1 MIAIGLLFVRMLC
14 DCFKSRRRLEAEI
27 LVLRHQLNV
36 LQQRVP
42 RRLHLRWAD
51 RALFIWLY
59 RRCPRIL
66 DATTIVRP
74 ETIVRWHRIGFAAY
88 WRWKS
93 RPLGGRPRIGK
104 EVRDLIRRM
113 SFENPLWGAPK
124 IHGEL
129 LKLGIE
135 IAQSTVSIYM
145 VPRRD
150 RPLQTWK
157 TFLRN
162 HMEGIASIDLFVVP
176 TIAFEQLFAFLVLGH
191 RRRQLLWIAVTRNP
205 TAEWLARQ
213 ITEAFPWDS
222 APKYLVR
229 DNDRA
234 FGAAF
239 KARVRA
245 MGIRDRP
252 TSFRSPWQNGY
263 VERLIGS
270 IRHECLDHLMV
281 FNAEHLRRI
290 LAKYATYYNE
300 VRTHVSLGKDT
311 PYTRPI
317 ERFGDIVAY
326 PMSGSRLCCSHDS
339 LDELSFFFGD
349 HGPCLDLDEH
359 LLQID
364 SHAPEERLTGLLLA
378 GAGDH
383 LSLFRPAP
391 LPARSR
397 GPLEGSRPVS
407 PERNRMSTSP
417 LVLKTIEAYR
427 R

>member
-1 MIAIGLLFVRMLC
+1 MISIAFLFVRMLC
-14 DCFKSRRRLEAEI
+14 GCFKPRGQLQAEI
-27 LVLRHQLNV
+27 LVLRYQLNL
-36 LQQRVP
+36 LQQRAP

-66 DATTIVRP
+66 DAMTIVRP
-74 ETIVRWHRIGFAAY
+74 ETVVRWHRMGFAAY

-93 RPLGGRPRIGK
+93 RPLGGRPRIDK

-129 LKLGIE
+129 LKLGIDV
-135 IAQSTVSIYM
+135 AQSTVSVYM
-145 VPRRD
+145 VPRPD

-157 TFLRN
+157 TFICN
-162 HMEGIASIDLFVVP
+162 HMEGIAAIDLFVVP
-176 TIAFEQLFAFLVLGH
+176 TIAFEQLFAFLVL
-191 RRRQLLWIAVTRNP
+191 RYERRQLLWFAVTRNP

-222 APKYLVR
+222 APKYLIR

-234 FGAAF
+234 FGVAF

-252 TSFRSPWQNGY
+252 TSFRSPWQNGF

-270 IRHECLDHLMV
+270 VRRECTDHLIV
-281 FNAEHLRRI
+281 FSEEHLRRI
-290 LAKYATYYNE
+290 LAKYSVYYNE
-300 VRTHVSLGKDT
+300 VRTHLALDKDA
-311 PYTRPI
+311 PCSRPI

-326 PMSGSRLCCSHDS
+326 PILG
-339 LDELSFFFGD
+339 
-349 HGPCLDLDEH
+349 
-359 LLQID
+359 
-364 SHAPEERLTGLLLA
+364 GLY
-378 GAGDH
+378 H
-383 LSLFRPAP
+383 RY
-391 LPARSR
+391 AR
-397 GPLEGSRPVS
+397 
-407 PERNRMSTSP
+407 
-417 LVLKTIEAYR
+417 I
-427 R
+427 

>member
-1 MIAIGLLFVRMLC
+1 MIAMVFLLVGMLY

-27 LVLRHQLNV
+27 LALRHQLNI
-36 LQQRVP
+36 LQRRAP

-66 DATTIVRP
+66 DAITIVRP
-74 ETIVRWHRIGFAAY
+74 ETIVRWHRMGFAAY

-93 RPLGGRPRIGK
+93 RPLGGRPRISK

-145 VPRRD
+145 VPRQD

-191 RRRQLLWIAVTRNP
+191 GRRRLLWIGVTRNP

-213 ITEAFPWDS
+213 IIEAFPWDW
-222 APKYLVR
+222 APRYLIR

-234 FGAAF
+234 FGVAF

-252 TSFRSPWQNGY
+252 ISFRSPWQNGY

-270 IRHECLDHLMV
+270 VRRECTDHLIV

-290 LAKYATYYNE
+290 LAKYATYYNK
-300 VRTHVSLGKDT
+300 VRTHVSLGKDA

-317 ERFGDIVAY
+317 QRFGDIVAH
-326 PMSGSRLCCSHDS
+326 PILG
-339 LDELSFFFGD
+339 
-349 HGPCLDLDEH
+349 
-359 LLQID
+359 
-364 SHAPEERLTGLLLA
+364 GL
-378 GAGDH
+378 H
-383 LSLFRPAP
+383 HRY
-391 LPARSR
+391 AR
-397 GPLEGSRPVS
+397 
-407 PERNRMSTSP
+407 
-417 LVLKTIEAYR
+417 I
-427 R
+427 